1 MALLS
6 EQDRQIV
13 RSHLAPIQH
22 PVKLLFFTQ
31 TFGAPETAGIT
42 RQVLDEVAG
51 LNERITVEEVN
62 YILDRD
68 RAASYGIE
76 RIPAVAI
83 LRNDEDTRIRFFGA
97 PAGYEFMSLVEA
109 VALAGSNESGLS
121 PESRQLIAD
130 HVKGPLDIQVF
141 VTPT

>member
-6 EQDRQIV
+6 EPDRQIV
-13 RSHLAPIQH
+13 QSHLAPIQH

-76 RIPAVAI
+76 RIPAIAI

-130 HVKGPLDIQVF
+130 HVKEPLDIQVF

>member
-13 RSHLAPIQH
+13 RTHLARIQH
-22 PVKLLFFTQ
+22 PVRLLFFTQ

-42 RQVLDEVAG
+42 RQVLDEMAG
-51 LNERITVEEVN
+51 LSEHITVEEVN

-68 RAASYGIE
+68 RAASYGIP
-76 RIPAVAI
+76 RIPAVAV
-83 LRNDEDTRIRFFGA
+83 LRDDEDTRIRFFGA

-109 VALAGSNESGLS
+109 LALAGSDDSGLL

-130 HVKGPLDIQVF
+130 HVKAPLDIQVF